1 MVARLVLVL
10 SIAACTSEPPT
21 ELAMS
26 FSRDGFYDA
35 PFPSDDL
42 RTADGHIDLTKLP
55 DPAQPSVM
63 AQALALIA
71 GADGFAQTGAIYFR
85 ATAPLDS
92 ASLPDLAATTTAKAS
107 VFLVSVD
114 PSREDFLR
122 RRPIDVAVLD
132 DGGPFG
138 APDLLALLP
147 LQGVPLGAGET
158 YAAVVTTGVRD
169 RAGHAIGPSPEMAD
183 LAAGRAPR
191 GLGGDALARYRMAL
205 GAVTSARLDARSIA
219 ALAVFTTQHATAA
232 LDVVRADAL
241 ARPLPQISP
250 PVRGDV
256 FADYCVFDAHI
267 DMPVYQAGAPP
278 YSSSG
283 GAWAFDGTASRSS
296 ITPRPHASGSR
307 SRASRRRPMAGR
319 SSCSCGAGVA
329 ATARWSTAA
338 RVPRPSS
345 PRRSVPARARR
356 ASTRRSALPGSWSMV
371 RSAGRATQAAPTR
384 SS

>member
-1 MVARLVLVL
+1 MYTAFVRNSVIMSGSRTNNWQPRFGEWPTHGASSFPASRRSIDRGVGRARYSRRVARNSSMVARLVLVL

-147 LQGVPLGAGET
+147 LTNL
-158 YAAVVTTGVRD
+158 
-169 RAGHAIGPSPEMAD
+169 
-183 LAAGRAPR
+183 
-191 GLGGDALARYRMAL
+191 
-205 GAVTSARLDARSIA
+205 
-219 ALAVFTTQHATAA
+219 
-232 LDVVRADAL
+232 
-241 ARPLPQISP
+241 LP
-250 PVRGDV
+250 
-256 FADYCVFDAHI
+256 C
-267 DMPVYQAGAPP
+267 
-278 YSSSG
+278 
-283 GAWAFDGTASRSS
+283 
-296 ITPRPHASGSR
+296 
-307 SRASRRRPMAGR
+307 
-319 SSCSCGAGVA
+319 
-329 ATARWSTAA
+329 STA
-338 RVPRPSS
+338 
-345 PRRSVPARARR
+345 
-356 ASTRRSALPGSWSMV
+356 M
-371 RSAGRATQAAPTR
+371 GRHC
-384 SS
+384 